1 MADGMVD
8 AVMDNHWTDE
18 EIWLTRRAWA
28 MYDRDQDNKFQRVC
42 RYVSA
47 FAMGFMLMA
56 VILGAWR

>member
-1 MADGMVD
+1 
-8 AVMDNHWTDE
+8 MDNRWTNE

-42 RYVSA
+42 RHVSA
-47 FAMGFMLMA
+47 FAMGFILMA